1 MNEVN
6 KTLYIPL
13 YGKAMV
19 SRRGIILRDEKAEQI
34 WEKEG
39 FSLKGKS
46 RSKWLAIYMAMRSA
60 VFDRWLKE
68 QMDTDPE
75 AVVLHLGC
83 GMDSR
88 ILRVGNGGRPWYDL
102 DFPDVIQQRKK
113 HYAAIPG
120 YTMLPA
126 DARQDLWLD
135 SIPAGKNAIIVM
147 EGISMYMTLP
157 ELTDLLTAMRK
168 HFRKI
173 SLLMDCYTEMAA
185 KASKFKNP
193 VNDVG
198 VTTVYGLD
206 DPKLLEASGLKFLAA
221 RELTPQYLIDE
232 LRGIEKWIFHKLYA
246 GSFSQKLYRLYEFRG
261 DRP

>member
-6 KTLYIPL
+6 NTLYIPL

-19 SRRGIILRDEKAEQI
+19 SRRGIILRDEKAEDI
-34 WEKEG
+34 WQKEG

-46 RSKWLAIYMAMRSA
+46 GSKWLAIYMAMRSA
-60 VFDRWLKE
+60 VFDRWLKA

-88 ILRVGNGGRPWYDL
+88 ILRVGNSGRPWYDL
-102 DFPDVIQQRKK
+102 DFPEVIEQRKK
-113 HYAAIPG
+113 HYTANPG

-126 DARQDLWLD
+126 DARQTQWLD
-135 SIPAGKNAIIVM
+135 LIPAGKNAIIVM
-147 EGISMYMTLP
+147 EGVSMYMTLP

-168 HFRKI
+168 HFGKI
-173 SLLMDCYTEMAA
+173 SLLIDCYTEMAA
-185 KASKFKNP
+185 KVSKFKNP

-206 DPKLLEASGLKFLAA
+206 DPKLLESSGLIFLTAH
-221 RELTPQYLIDE
+221 ELTPQYLIDE
-232 LRGIEKWIFHKLYA
+232 LKGVEKWIFQKLYA
-246 GSFSQKLYRLYEFRG
+246 GNISKKLYRLYEFRG
-261 DRP
+261 EEL